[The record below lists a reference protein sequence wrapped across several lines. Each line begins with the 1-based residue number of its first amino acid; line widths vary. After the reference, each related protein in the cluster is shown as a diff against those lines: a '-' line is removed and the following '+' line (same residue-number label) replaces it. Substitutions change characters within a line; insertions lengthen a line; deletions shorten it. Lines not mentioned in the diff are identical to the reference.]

1 MGQPDCFECKYG
13 GLGHPCRSADGGFD
27 VEAAAAAMLTRAR
40 LMAADEDP
48 DPGHI
53 EAVDWIVDCEY
64 ELIEDHPGLIPP
76 LIAAAINACETAR
89 DAAYLAAGLIET
101 ALVRHGP
108 EIIASIE
115 AMAVAHAK
123 ARYVL
128 SGVWSQAGSVDADVW
143 QRLGRAV
150 GAGPHMDDDARTPGD
165 SSPRNVL
172 DEAAANAL
180 MADRSIVTAPVA

>member
-48 DPGHI
+48 DPESI

-89 DAAYLAAGLIET
+89 DAAYLAAGLVET
-101 ALVRHGP
+101 ALVRQGP

-128 SGVWSQAGSVDADVW
+128 SGGVEPGGQRRCRCLATARPRCWRRSAYGRRCKNAGRQLAP
-143 QRLGRAV
+143 QC
-150 GAGPHMDDDARTPGD
+150 AR
-165 SSPRNVL
+165 
-172 DEAAANAL
+172 
-180 MADRSIVTAPVA
+180 